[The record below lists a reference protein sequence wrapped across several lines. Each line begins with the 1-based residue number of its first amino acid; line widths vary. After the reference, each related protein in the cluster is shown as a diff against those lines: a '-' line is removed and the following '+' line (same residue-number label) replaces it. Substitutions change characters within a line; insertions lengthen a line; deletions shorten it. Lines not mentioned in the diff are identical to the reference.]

1 MVASWVQ
8 QLQDV
13 VDRLSP
19 FACRIGDRDYF
30 GPLDALEKA
39 AETVGESW
47 SRSQLDY
54 QAMVYYKDFSVPPAG
69 ARFSIEWGFHRTF
82 SDGGTVGEWKIYTG
96 EDVNERIV
104 TLSGGV
110 DIIQYDEDFRSARQE
125 FEESKEEIGSI
136 LTAFLAAQDDEYL
149 AQLRTKVEEQKVFS
163 RDSVLKSTIATGA
176 VATRD
181 PQANARIQS
190 APHQGVLA
198 AIWAIRSAFD
208 ACNELSK
215 IADRAARHID
225 RMSSPQTRVT
235 QQIGTNVF
243 IGHGRSLLWHQL
255 KDFIQDRL
263 QLPVDEFNRVPIAGI
278 TNIDRLSR
286 MLDEAAVA
294 FLVLTAEDER
304 VDGTMTARLNV
315 VHEVGLFQGRLGF
328 GRAIVM
334 LEEGCE
340 GFSNIEGLG
349 QIRFPAGN
357 IAASFENVRQLLER
371 EQLIGDIE

>member
-1 MVASWVQ
+1 LV
-8 QLQDV
+8 
-13 VDRLSP
+13 
-19 FACRIGDRDYF
+19 
-30 GPLDALEKA
+30 
-39 AETVGESW
+39 
-47 SRSQLDY
+47 
-54 QAMVYYKDFSVPPAG
+54 
-69 ARFSIEWGFHRTF
+69 
-82 SDGGTVGEWKIYTG
+82 
-96 EDVNERIV
+96 
-104 TLSGGV
+104 
-110 DIIQYDEDFRSARQE
+110 
-125 FEESKEEIGSI
+125 
-136 LTAFLAAQDDEYL
+136 AQDDEDL
-149 AQLRTKVEEQKVFS
+149 AQLRTKVEEQKIFS
-163 RDSVLKSTIATGA
+163 RDSILKSMIATGDI
-176 VATRD
+176 ATRD
-181 PQANARIQS
+181 PRANVRIQS

-198 AIWAIRSAFD
+198 TIWAIRSAFD

-215 IADRAARHID
+215 VADRAARHID

-304 VDGTMTARLNV
+304 VDGTMAARLNV
-315 VHEVGLFQGRLGF
+315 VHEMGLFQGRLGF

-340 GFSNIEGLG
+340 GFTNIEGLG

-371 EQLIGDIE
+371 ERLISGTE

>member
-1 MVASWVQ
+1 
-8 QLQDV
+8 
-13 VDRLSP
+13 
-19 FACRIGDRDYF
+19 
-30 GPLDALEKA
+30 
-39 AETVGESW
+39 
-47 SRSQLDY
+47 
-54 QAMVYYKDFSVPPAG
+54 
-69 ARFSIEWGFHRTF
+69 
-82 SDGGTVGEWKIYTG
+82 
-96 EDVNERIV
+96 
-104 TLSGGV
+104 
-110 DIIQYDEDFRSARQE
+110 
-125 FEESKEEIGSI
+125 
-136 LTAFLAAQDDEYL
+136 LAAQADEYL
-149 AQLRTKVEEQKVFS
+149 AQLRTKVEEQKIFS
-163 RDSVLKSTIATGA
+163 RDSILKSMIATGA
-176 VATRD
+176 IATRD
-181 PQANARIQS
+181 PQVNVRIQS

-198 AIWAIRSAFD
+198 TIWAIRSAFD

-215 IADRAARHID
+215 VADRAARHID

-235 QQIGTNVF
+235 QQVGTNVF

-315 VHEVGLFQGRLGF
+315 VHEVGLFQGRLEF

-334 LEEGCE
+334 VEEDCE
-340 GFSNIEGLG
+340 GFTNIEGLG

-357 IAASFENVRQLLER
+357 IAASFENVRQLVER
-371 EQLIGDIE
+371 ERLIGGIE